1 MNAETWRA
9 LDRLFKKSP
18 ILRAATAPSRE
29 EVLKSL
35 EQLGRP
41 AHEDYVEF
49 VERYGGATV
58 GPLPIFGLR
67 VSETMGKP
75 WHVVEVNE
83 GYRAQRWPGVDD
95 WLVGGVNKPSSAV
108 PTESGPTVAAASQ
121 PVPGHMRTDMAALG
135 MAARMKPD
143 VALSIVDQTWPSV
156 LEPVQAPPWQVLPI

>member
-95 WLVGGVNKPSSAV
+95 WLVFSVDLAGNPIGLADDGTVWISDHDFGGVQEEASSF
-108 PTESGPTVAAASQ
+108 EDFI
-121 PVPGHMRTDMAALG
+121 RRRCL
-135 MAARMKPD
+135 R
-143 VALSIVDQTWPSV
+143 VDR
-156 LEPVQAPPWQVLPI
+156 